1 MGTDR
6 AVLGYV
12 IEMKPWRKGGNG
24 PIGSGRLGGTGK
36 RCKLYKVAKD
46 GTRELI
52 ETVDESTAKHAVA
65 KLRSKTGLPPTHV
78 TVNGHGETSF

>member
-1 MGTDR
+1 MGTER

-36 RCKLYKVAKD
+36 RC
-46 GTRELI
+46 
-52 ETVDESTAKHAVA
+52 
-65 KLRSKTGLPPTHV
+65 
-78 TVNGHGETSF
+78 